1 MAPATDRDRTRGS
14 GLGTRDSK
22 DAEPFERRAASGE
35 SRATALLAQP
45 WYWYYVLA
53 LLTICYVANV
63 ADRSQVLAASL
74 QAIKREFNATDAQL
88 GILSGLPFAIF
99 YSFLGIPIAA
109 WADRSSRRN
118 VLAWSCALWSAATG
132 ACGLAVNFGM
142 LFGARVMTA
151 IGEAGGSP
159 PSHSLISDYFPK
171 LKRGTAFSIYA
182 LAVPIGTAIGAGV
195 GGWGTQ
201 HIGWRQTFYLVGF
214 PGVALALLVRL
225 TVVEPPRGYAD
236 FPSTRPEPGRGTRSG
251 QVDAQART
259 KAPPV
264 FEVLDFMF
272 RRSSF
277 LHLSLAAGLHSVA
290 WYASGAF
297 NNAFFQRSHGMS
309 ASEAGYWISF
319 FSIVG
324 GVGTFAGGFLADKLS
339 KSRGDRRW
347 YLWVPGIATFLCVPF
362 QFAAYLAG
370 DMSFVL
376 PTFGAMQFMAAVF
389 FGPSFAMTQAIATLR
404 MRSVATSLLLL
415 TQTLIG
421 QGIGPWLAGLIS
433 DQLRPSMGVAS
444 LRYSLVIV
452 GLVNIWAAAHY
463 MIGART
469 LRADLEGT
477 ERLST

>member
-1 MAPATDRDRTRGS
+1 MAPVTRPQ
-14 GLGTRDSK
+14 LTV
-22 DAEPFERRAASGE
+22 EP
-35 SRATALLAQP
+35 RATSDELRATSPDLLSKT

-63 ADRSQVLAASL
+63 VDRSQVLAAAL
-74 QAIKREFNATDAQL
+74 QAIKREFNATDTQL

-99 YSFLGIPIAA
+99 YSFLGIPLAA

-132 ACGLAVNFGM
+132 ICGMAVNFTM
-142 LFGARVMTA
+142 LFTARVFTA

-171 LKRGTAFSIYA
+171 LRRGTAFSIYA

-201 HIGWRQTFYLVGF
+201 HFGWRQTFYLVGF
-214 PGVALALLVRL
+214 PGLLLALLVRA
-225 TVVEPPRGYAD
+225 TVIEPPRGYAD
-236 FPSTRPEPGRGTRSG
+236 FGGH
-251 QVDAQART
+251 
-259 KAPPV
+259 APPKAKTPPV
-264 FEVLDFMF
+264 AEVLSFMF
-272 RRSSF
+272 KRPSF
-277 LHLSLAAGLHSVA
+277 FHLSLAAALHSVV

-297 NNAFFQRSHGMS
+297 NNAFFQRSHS
-309 ASEAGYWISF
+309 LTATEAGAWISL
-319 FSIVG
+319 FSAVGAAGTLVG
-324 GVGTFAGGFLADKLS
+324 GYLADRLS
-339 KSRGDRRW
+339 KSTSDRRW

-362 QFAAYLAG
+362 QFFAYLSPE
-370 DMSFVL
+370 MSLVL
-376 PTFGAMQFMAAVF
+376 PTFAAMTFMAAVF
-389 FGPSFAMTQAIATLR
+389 FGPSFAMTQAISPLR

-415 TQTLIG
+415 VQTLIG
-421 QGIGPWLAGLIS
+421 QGIGPWLAGFIS
-433 DQLRPSMGVAS
+433 DTLAPSMGRGS

-463 MIGART
+463 FIGARS

-477 ERLST
+477 ERLSAQ

>member
-1 MAPATDRDRTRGS
+1 MASVTEPRVASPEPRDAT
-14 GLGTRDSK
+14 L
-22 DAEPFERRAASGE
+22 ASP
-35 SRATALLAQP
+35 ALLSRQ
-45 WYWYYVLA
+45 WYWYYVLG
-53 LLTICYVANV
+53 LLTLAYVANV

-132 ACGLAVNFGM
+132 ACGLALNFGM
-142 LFGARVMTA
+142 LFGARVFTA

-201 HIGWRQTFYLVGF
+201 HIGWRQTFLLVGF
-214 PGVALALLVRL
+214 PGIALALLVRL
-225 TVVEPPRGYAD
+225 TVIEPPRGYAD
-236 FPSTRPEPGRGTRSG
+236 FGGKAP
-251 QVDAQART
+251 AKA

-264 FEVLDFMF
+264 AEVLSFMF

-277 LHLSLAAGLHSVA
+277 LHLCLAAGLHSVV

-309 ASEAGYWISF
+309 ASQAGYWISF

-324 GVGTFAGGFLADKLS
+324 GVGTFAGGFLADRM
-339 KSRGDRRW
+339 SRSRNDRRW
-347 YLWVPGIATFLCVPF
+347 YLWVPGMATLLCVPF
-362 QFAAYLAG
+362 QFAAYLSG
-370 DMSFVL
+370 DMSIVL

-415 TQTLIG
+415 LQTLIG
-421 QGIGPWLAGLIS
+421 QGIGPWLAGYIS
-433 DQLRPSMGVAS
+433 DWLRPSMGASS

-463 MIGART
+463 MICARS
-469 LRADLEGT
+469 LRQDLEGT
-477 ERLST
+477 EKLECV

>member
-1 MAPATDRDRTRGS
+1 MAPVTKREQGS
-14 GLGTRDSK
+14 EPAVGTGYTVLG
-22 DAEPFERRAASGE
+22 PPE
-35 SRATALLAQP
+35 SRVSTEPRVSSTEPRVAALLSQQ

-99 YSFLGIPIAA
+99 YSFLGIPLAA

-132 ACGLAVNFGM
+132 VCGMALNFGM
-142 LFGARVMTA
+142 LFGARVATA

-182 LAVPIGTAIGAGV
+182 LAVPIGTAIGAAV

-214 PGVALALLVRL
+214 PGVVLALLVRL
-225 TVVEPPRGYAD
+225 TVIEPPRGYAD
-236 FPSTRPEPGRGTRSG
+236 FSSTRPE
-251 QVDAQART
+251 QART

-264 FEVLDFMF
+264 LEVLTFMF
-272 RRSSF
+272 RRPSF
-277 LHLSLAAGLHSVA
+277 LHLSLAAGLHSVV

-297 NNAFFQRSHGMS
+297 NNAFFQRSHAMS
-309 ASEAGYWISF
+309 ASQAGYWIGF
-319 FSIVG
+319 FSVIG
-324 GVGTFAGGFLADKLS
+324 GIGTFAGGFLADRLS
-339 KSRGDRRW
+339 KSRNDRRW
-347 YLWVPGIATFLCVPF
+347 YLWVPGIATLLCVPF

-370 DMSFVL
+370 GVSIAL
-376 PTFGAMQFMAAVF
+376 PMFGAMQFMAAVF

-415 TQTLIG
+415 LQTLIG
-421 QGIGPWLAGLIS
+421 QGIGPWLAGYIS
-433 DQLRPSMGVAS
+433 DYLRPSMGTAS

-463 MIGART
+463 MIGARS
-469 LRADLEGT
+469 LRQDLEGT
-477 ERLST
+477 EKLASSAGL

>member
-1 MAPATDRDRTRGS
+1 MAPAT
-14 GLGTRDSK
+14 
-22 DAEPFERRAASGE
+22 EPRAASPEPRAPSPE
-35 SRATALLAQP
+35 SRDSTLAPPALLSQE
-45 WYWYYVLA
+45 WYWYYVLG
-53 LLTICYVANV
+53 LLTLCYVANV

-132 ACGLAVNFGM
+132 ACGLALNFGM
-142 LFGARVMTA
+142 LFGARVLTA

-171 LKRGTAFSIYA
+171 LRRGTAFSIYA
-182 LAVPIGTAIGAGV
+182 LAVPIGTAIGAAV

-201 HIGWRQTFYLVGF
+201 TIGWRQTFYLVGF
-214 PGVALALLVRL
+214 PGIVLALVVRL

-236 FPSTRPEPGRGTRSG
+236 FGG
-251 QVDAQART
+251 
-259 KAPPV
+259 KAPAKAKTPPV
-264 FEVLDFMF
+264 MEVLSFMF

-277 LHLSLAAGLHSVA
+277 LHLSLAAGLHSVV

-309 ASEAGYWISF
+309 ASQAGYWISF
-319 FSIVG
+319 FSIIG
-324 GVGTFAGGFLADKLS
+324 GLGTFAGGVLADKLS
-339 KSRGDRRW
+339 KRRNDRRW
-347 YLWVPGIATFLCVPF
+347 YMWVPGIATFLCVPF

-376 PTFGAMQFMAAVF
+376 PMFGAMQFMAAVF

-415 TQTLIG
+415 LQTLIG
-421 QGIGPWLAGLIS
+421 QGIGPWLAGAIS
-433 DQLRPSMGVAS
+433 DSLKPSAGGAS

-469 LRADLEGT
+469 LRQDLEGT
-477 ERLST
+477 EKLA

>member
-1 MAPATDRDRTRGS
+1 MATVTQRVPS
-14 GLGTRDSK
+14 P
-22 DAEPFERRAASGE
+22 EPRVP
-35 SRATALLAQP
+35 ALLSRQ
-45 WYWYYVLA
+45 WYWYYVLGV
-53 LLTICYVANV
+53 LTLCYVANV

-88 GILSGLPFAIF
+88 GMLSGLPFAIF

-132 ACGLAVNFGM
+132 ACGMALNFGM
-142 LFGARVMTA
+142 LFGARVATA

-171 LKRGTAFSIYA
+171 LKRGTAFSIFA
-182 LAVPIGTAIGAGV
+182 LAVPIGTSIGAAV

-214 PGVALALLVRL
+214 PGIALALLVRL
-225 TVVEPPRGYAD
+225 TVIEPPRGYSD
-236 FPSTRPEPGRGTRSG
+236 FSGSG
-251 QVDAQART
+251 QAGRALAKS
-259 KAPPV
+259 KAPPLKEV
-264 FEVLDFMF
+264 FAFMF

-277 LHLSLAAGLHSVA
+277 LHLSLAAGLHSVV

-309 ASEAGYWISF
+309 ASQAGYWISF

-324 GVGTFAGGFLADKLS
+324 AVGTFAGGFLADRLS
-339 KSRGDRRW
+339 KRRNDRRW
-347 YLWVPGIATFLCVPF
+347 YLWVPGIASLLCVPF
-362 QFAAYLAG
+362 QSAAYLAG
-370 DMSFVL
+370 DMSIVL
-376 PTFGAMQFMAAVF
+376 PMFGAMQFMAAAF

-415 TQTLIG
+415 LQTLIG
-421 QGIGPWLAGLIS
+421 QGIGPWLAGYIS
-433 DQLRPSMGVAS
+433 DSLRPSMGTAS
-444 LRYSLVIV
+444 LRYALVIV

-463 MIGART
+463 MIAARS
-469 LRADLEGT
+469 LRQDLEGT
-477 ERLST
+477 EKLASSAGL

>member
-1 MAPATDRDRTRGS
+1 MANVTQ
-14 GLGTRDSK
+14 
-22 DAEPFERRAASGE
+22 AEPKPSILL
-35 SRATALLAQP
+35 SRT

-63 ADRSQVLAASL
+63 VDRSQVLAASL
-74 QAIKREFNATDAQL
+74 QAIKREFNATDTQL

-99 YSFLGIPIAA
+99 YSFLGIPLAA

-132 ACGLAVNFGM
+132 LCGMAVNFTM
-142 LFGARVMTA
+142 LFSARVFTA

-182 LAVPIGTAIGAGV
+182 LAVPVGTAIGAAV

-214 PGVALALLVRL
+214 PGLALALLVRS

-236 FPSTRPEPGRGTRSG
+236 YGGHAP
-251 QVDAQART
+251 AKA

-264 FEVLDFMF
+264 REVLSFMF
-272 RRSSF
+272 SRPSF
-277 LHLSLAAGLHSVA
+277 FHLSLAAALHSVV
-290 WYASGAF
+290 WYASGVF
-297 NNAFFQRSHGMS
+297 NNAFFQRSH
-309 ASEAGYWISF
+309 ALTAAQAGYWIGF
-319 FSIVG
+319 FSAVG
-324 GVGTFAGGFLADKLS
+324 GVGTFAGGYLADKLS
-339 KSRGDRRW
+339 KSKSDRRW

-362 QFAAYLAG
+362 QFFAYLSPN
-370 DMSFVL
+370 MSTVL
-376 PTFGAMQFMAAVF
+376 PAFGAMTFMAAVF
-389 FGPSFAMTQAIATLR
+389 FGPSFAMTQAISPLR

-415 TQTLIG
+415 VQTLIG
-421 QGIGPWLAGLIS
+421 QGIGPWLAGFIS
-433 DQLRPSMGVAS
+433 DKLHPSMAAGS
-444 LRYSLVIV
+444 LRYALVIV
-452 GLVNIWAAAHY
+452 GLVNIWAAVHY
-463 MIGART
+463 FIGARS

-477 ERLST
+477 ERLSS

>member
-1 MAPATDRDRTRGS
+1 MTDVTQ
-14 GLGTRDSK
+14 
-22 DAEPFERRAASGE
+22 AEPKPSVLL
-35 SRATALLAQP
+35 SRT

-63 ADRSQVLAASL
+63 VDRSQVLAASL

-99 YSFLGIPIAA
+99 YSFLGIPLAA

-132 ACGLAVNFGM
+132 VCGLAVNFTM
-142 LFGARVMTA
+142 LFSARVFTA

-182 LAVPIGTAIGAGV
+182 LAVPVGTAIGAAV
-195 GGWGTQ
+195 GGWGTH

-214 PGVALALLVRL
+214 PGLALALLVRA

-236 FPSTRPEPGRGTRSG
+236 YGGNAP
-251 QVDAQART
+251 AKA

-264 FEVLDFMF
+264 REVLSFMF
-272 RRSSF
+272 SRPSF
-277 LHLSLAAGLHSVA
+277 FHLSLAAALHSVV

-297 NNAFFQRSHGMS
+297 NNAFFQRSH
-309 ASEAGYWISF
+309 ALTAEQAGYWISF
-319 FSIVG
+319 FSAVG
-324 GVGTFAGGFLADKLS
+324 GVGTFAGGYLADKLS
-339 KSRGDRRW
+339 KSKSDRRW

-362 QFAAYLAG
+362 QFFAYLSPN
-370 DMSFVL
+370 MSAVL
-376 PTFGAMQFMAAVF
+376 PAFGAMTFMAAVF
-389 FGPSFAMTQAIATLR
+389 FGPSFAMTQAISPLR

-415 TQTLIG
+415 VQTLIG
-421 QGIGPWLAGLIS
+421 QGIGPWLAGFIS
-433 DQLRPSMGVAS
+433 DKLGPSMAASS
-444 LRYSLVIV
+444 LRYALVIV
-452 GLVNIWAAAHY
+452 GLVNIWAAVHY
-463 MIGART
+463 FIGARS

-477 ERLST
+477 EKLAS